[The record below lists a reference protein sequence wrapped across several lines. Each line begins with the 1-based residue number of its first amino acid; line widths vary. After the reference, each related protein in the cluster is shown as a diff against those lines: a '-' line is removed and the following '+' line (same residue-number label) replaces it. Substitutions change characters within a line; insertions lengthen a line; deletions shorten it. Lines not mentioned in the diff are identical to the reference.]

1 MRFVCLLRGRIETEP
16 IPMEYIPILIMIA
29 LSAFIAVFIVGASHV
44 LGNRT
49 RAKVKLS
56 PYECGMV
63 SVGPA
68 RRRMTI
74 RYYIIAMLFLVFDLE
89 ILFLYPW
96 AVITRRL
103 GLFGFCEMIVFVA
116 ILFIGYVYVWKKG
129 ALEWE

>member
-1 MRFVCLLRGRIETEP
+1 
-16 IPMEYIPILIMIA
+16 MIGLA
-29 LSAFIAVFIVGASHV
+29 AAIAGLIVGASYI

-63 SVGPA
+63 SIGPA

-74 RYYIIAMLFLVFDLE
+74 RYYIVAMLFLVFDLE
-89 ILFLYPW
+89 VLFLYPW
-96 AVITRRL
+96 AVIAKSL
-103 GLFGFCEMIVFVA
+103 GWFAFAEMMVFVA
-116 ILFIGYVYVWKKG
+116 ILFIGFVYVWKRG

>member
-1 MRFVCLLRGRIETEP
+1 MLQYVAV
-16 IPMEYIPILIMIA
+16 LIMIVFSAGLA
-29 LSAFIAVFIVGASHV
+29 LVVVGLSYV

-49 RAKVKLS
+49 QSKVKMS

-63 SVGPA
+63 AIGPS
-68 RRRMTI
+68 RRRITI
-74 RYYIIAMLFLVFDLE
+74 RYYIVAMLFLVFDLE

-96 AVITRRL
+96 AVITGKL
-103 GLFGFCEMIVFVA
+103 GLFGFAEMIVFVA

>member
-1 MRFVCLLRGRIETEP
+1 
-16 IPMEYIPILIMIA
+16 MEYIPILIMIA
-29 LSAFIAVFIVGASHV
+29 LSAIIAVFIVGASYV

-63 SVGPA
+63 SVGPS

-96 AVITRRL
+96 AVVTRRL

>member
-1 MRFVCLLRGRIETEP
+1 VIE
-16 IPMEYIPILIMIA
+16 YVAVLIMIA
-29 LSAFIAVFIVGASHV
+29 LAAIIAGVIVGASYI

-49 RAKVKLS
+49 RARVKLS

-63 SVGPA
+63 SMGPA

-96 AVITRRL
+96 AVVTKGL
-103 GLFGFCEMIVFVA
+103 GLFGFVEMMVFVA
-116 ILFIGYVYVWKKG
+116 ILFIGYVYVWRKG

>member
-1 MRFVCLLRGRIETEP
+1 ML
-16 IPMEYIPILIMIA
+16 EYVGVLIMVIFSA
-29 LSAFIAVFIVGASHV
+29 GLAFLVVGLSYV

-49 RAKVKLS
+49 RSKVKMS

-63 SVGPA
+63 PVGPS
-68 RRRMTI
+68 RRRLTI
-74 RYYIIAMLFLVFDLE
+74 RYYIVAMLFLVFDLE

-96 AVITRRL
+96 AVITKRL
-103 GLFGFCEMIVFVA
+103 GLFGFVEMMVFVA